1 MCSQEVLFKEVL
13 YGSSHNEGSSSRLDY
28 VNKITHKCTKWLL
41 TLFINLYGLGVS
53 VAHYYIC
60 ANKCGL
66 DLWLFKIST
75 CISVLMHKR
84 ALNDSGYFWV
94 DILTL

>member
-1 MCSQEVLFKEVL
+1 MCFQEFLFKEVL
-13 YGSSHNEGSSSRLDY
+13 YGSLHNEGSSSRLEY

-41 TLFINLYGLGVS
+41 TLLFINLYGPGVS

-66 DLWLFKIST
+66 DLK
-75 CISVLMHKR
+75 KR
-84 ALNDSGYFWV
+84 KH
-94 DILTL
+94 